1 MPDSVLP
8 LSSWKWQEKGLVAP
22 DESVDEGVD
31 FGNPLELT
39 SWIVNQLR
47 VSSFN
52 DVRTI
57 IEKHKTI
64 TRLVQLK
71 QLREKGA
78 VTQPK
83 LHLDRQQK
91 MSALAAYMTID
102 KVNSGPCQQCLHR
115 KSRGPCTE
123 CVAGSNNLFNG
134 ACTNC
139 QFSSTAAGCS
149 FYQGKRRKDKKR
161 SHSTSDDDR
170 STGRFYLTPEVL
182 EDLTTRELE
191 RWKNMIEDELDLRN
205 PSSARKRPRS

>member
-1 MPDSVLP
+1 MSVNILP
-8 LSSWKWQEKGLVAP
+8 LSSWKWQEKDLVAP
-22 DESVDEGVD
+22 DEKDVD

-47 VSSFN
+47 ACPYN

-71 QLREKGA
+71 ELREKGA

-83 LHLDRQQK
+83 LYLDRQQK
-91 MSALAAYMTID
+91 MSALAAFVTID
-102 KVNSGPCQQCLHR
+102 KVNSGSCQQCLHR
-115 KSRGPCTE
+115 KSRGPCAE
-123 CVAGSNNLFNG
+123 CVAGSNSLFNG

-149 FYQGKRRKDKKR
+149 FYEGKSRKAKKR
-161 SHSTSDDDR
+161 SRSTSDDNNPNK
-170 STGRFYLTPEVL
+170 RFYLTPEVL
-182 EDLTTRELE
+182 EDLTTRDLE
-191 RWKNMIEDELDLRN
+191 RWRNMIENELDIRN
-205 PSSARKRPRS
+205 PSRSAGNRPRS